1 MPPPR
6 CGCEGRASTTLLHSN
21 GTVGVVIIASSVV
34 WRAAADRPCRAR
46 SAETALNLRRRTT
59 GGSRATLRRRAANE
73 RGWVDVLPRTGTP
86 TRSPIPRLRLH
97 LFIRQI
103 VPHLTRS
110 RPPNGT
116 GNTRSGVRIRR
127 TPVIHLRLRLD
138 ARTATGGALNGQRP
152 NAVNR
157 ATLPAA
163 PNGWNARGNAH
174 PCPRRAGGISIYT
187 LQLSFLGH

>member
-21 GTVGVVIIASSVV
+21 GTVGVVIIASSVACRRGPAV
-34 WRAAADRPCRAR
+34 PCAVCGNRAEPTAPDHRRFESHAPATGGERAR
-46 SAETALNLRRRTT
+46 LGRRVTAYRNADPQ
-59 GGSRATLRRRAANE
+59 SN
-73 RGWVDVLPRTGTP
+73 P
-86 TRSPIPRLRLH
+86 TIAIAI
-97 LFIRQI
+97 FIRQI

-110 RPPNGT
+110 RPPNR
-116 GNTRSGVRIRR
+116 NTRSGVPYGRANR
-127 TPVIHLRLRLD
+127 PVIPAPPAPRLD

>member
-21 GTVGVVIIASSVV
+21 GTVGVVIIASSVACRRGPAV
-34 WRAAADRPCRAR
+34 PCAVCGNRAEPTAPDHRRFESHAPATGGERAR
-46 SAETALNLRRRTT
+46 LGRRVTAYRNADPQSNPTIAIAPFHSTNRPASDPFPSSEPEHTV
-59 GGSRATLRRRAANE
+59 RRAYY
-73 RGWVDVLPRTGTP
+73 PRE
-86 TRSPIPRLRLH
+86 H
-97 LFIRQI
+97 LSYR
-103 VPHLTRS
+103 
-110 RPPNGT
+110 
-116 GNTRSGVRIRR
+116 
-127 TPVIHLRLRLD
+127 HLRLRLD